1 MNKIKYLCCLLGF
14 VAGTIACDDDEN
26 NIVPK
31 PTGITYGTVEDKAGN
46 TYKTLT
52 IGKQTWLAE
61 NFRYKL
67 AESNAN
73 NQVTFGEIYG
83 VDDLEILE
91 GSDMQK
97 YASFARNYS
106 GQKFLLYLREQLFE
120 AQAAGKLNTSSRFD
134 AVWIAN
140 QVANYT
146 ISNLVRCHQLPSA
159 TRP

>member
-73 NQVTFGEIYG
+73 NQVTFGESMESMIWKFWK
-83 VDDLEILE
+83 DRICKNMHHLPETIQD
-91 GSDMQK
+91 
-97 YASFARNYS
+97 RN
-106 GQKFLLYLREQLFE
+106 FCF
-120 AQAAGKLNTSSRFD
+120 T
-134 AVWIAN
+134 
-140 QVANYT
+140 
-146 ISNLVRCHQLPSA
+146 
-159 TRP
+159 